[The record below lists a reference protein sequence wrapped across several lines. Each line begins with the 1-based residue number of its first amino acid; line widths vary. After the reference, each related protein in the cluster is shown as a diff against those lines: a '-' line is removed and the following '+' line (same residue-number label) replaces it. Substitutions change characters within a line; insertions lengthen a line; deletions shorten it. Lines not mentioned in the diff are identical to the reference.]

1 MAFIKEFADKM
12 GYVGDER
19 MLLSANASIAERF
32 RNNYVD
38 LAFKLDLA
46 KDVSIFIKGDL
57 GEFGVT
63 RFRIQSYFYVTST
76 LREINKQVQE

>member
-12 GYVGDER
+12 CYVGDKR
-19 MLLSANASIAERF
+19 VLLSANASIAERF

-46 KDVSIFIKGDL
+46 KDMSIFIKGD
-57 GEFGVT
+57 FGKFGIA
-63 RFRIQSYFYVTST
+63 RFRVQSYFYVTST
-76 LREINKQVQE
+76 FREVNKQVQE

>member
-12 GYVGDER
+12 GYVGDKR
-19 MLLSANASIAERF
+19 VLLSANASIAERF

-46 KDVSIFIKGDL
+46 KDMSIFIKGTLANLGSRDL
-57 GEFGVT
+57 EYKVISMLRV
-63 RFRIQSYFYVTST
+63 RF
-76 LREINKQVQE
+76 EK

>member
-1 MAFIKEFADKM
+1 MAFIEEFADKM

-19 MLLSANASIAERF
+19 ILLSANASIAERF

-46 KDVSIFIKGDL
+46 KDMSIFIKGDF
-57 GEFGVT
+57 GKFGVA
-63 RFRIQSYFYVTST
+63 RFRVQSYFNVTST
-76 LREINKQVQE
+76 F